1 MWYPKGFKLKI
12 GFTLS
17 DFHIFFHTH
26 PTLKKTPFAKCV
38 KSLFQ
43 EHIEIHL
50 FNLQGVGPHGKILRR
65 WCWDSHL
72 LFPTYAFSFLKKFPH
87 ICLSFFPIS
96 PKFSVRTNLFWFNLH
111 LCIWKTLKPSS
122 WKCPKISLVH
132 WQVFHPISNGEIS
145 LVSAKVII
153 LTTYLRGLSPQSSHA
168 CFCKMVAQFY

>member
-26 PTLKKTPFAKCV
+26 PTLKKAPFAKCV

-87 ICLSFFPIS
+87 ICLFFFPIS

-111 LCIWKTLKPSS
+111 LCIWKTLKAKFLKVSKDFLSS
-122 WKCPKISLVH
+122 LTSL
-132 WQVFHPISNGEIS
+132 
-145 LVSAKVII
+145 
-153 LTTYLRGLSPQSSHA
+153 SSHFQWWDKS
-168 CFCKMVAQFY
+168 CFCKGYHLDNVLKGLVTPIIACMFL